1 MKNKKIS
8 KKKKPNILQLIVLSF
23 FGFGL
28 FVVLL
33 IMTIVYVKRDE
44 IHCGERIV
52 EQLRN
57 NEYLKKNIDNYYY
70 LDYEIIDELKTKD
83 QIYDVMQLTI
93 GGGPRYVIVDVWY
106 KNEKYD
112 WQFDSVKI
120 VRQPGK
126 YARMKEQSKY
136 KFKNRIKY
144 QY

>member
-1 MKNKKIS
+1 MKN
-8 KKKKPNILQLIVLSF
+8 KKKPNILLLIVLTF

-28 FVVLL
+28 FVLLL
-33 IMTIVYVKRDE
+33 IMTVVYIKRDE

-52 EQLRN
+52 EQLSKSQ
-57 NEYLKKNIDNYYY
+57 YLKKNIDNYYF
-70 LDYEIIDELKTKD
+70 LDYEIFDEIIKGD

-120 VRQPGK
+120 VRPPGK
-126 YARMKEQSKY
+126 YARMKEQAKY
-136 KFKNRIKY
+136 KFKNR
-144 QY
+144 